1 MKEGI
6 LNNLNKIQE
15 NKNILDFT
23 KTSKKT
29 IHSKSIPRVFSKD
42 QMDVWISSDKIPE
55 VSLTLSQHFDKQSEL
70 KTEH

>member
-1 MKEGI
+1 MISKLRKEEKISVLFSQMKEGI

-29 IHSKSIPRVFSKD
+29 IHS
-42 QMDVWISSDKIPE
+42 
-55 VSLTLSQHFDKQSEL
+55 
-70 KTEH
+70 